1 MTLARG
7 NVKNLVATFLEKQ
20 HAEKSSGLKDKDK
33 TLKKSQLSGSLSA
46 RSESSIED
54 PLDFKGTRD
63 FRLKKL
69 KSDASGSLSAN
80 SEHSIEHPLAFKG
93 KRSGSPDCDYSLYET
108 ESDWSKDIPLH
119 FSNKT
124 SEKPD
129 CDSSLYETESALSKE
144 IPLHFSD
151 KKSKV
156 RNPPPAAYH
165 VVKTDHRAPHDIVH
179 SAKRDYPEIAESICS
194 SDTSDFSSLISQDSQ
209 SSSDTVSQNDC
220 QGDLMCDICNQNA
233 AEKICQTCNNFFCM
247 HHALQHGT
255 MLQKHILKDIGN
267 EVQDRRCLHQMS
279 KDYYCRNDQM
289 HICSICVEGNHKRH
303 DTVLQKARRQVHVG
317 EDFGEHDAVVPPPG
331 EIKFLKV
338 KPTSVVLT
346 WGHPQELNVTKKFK
360 VKWST
365 LTEAQGSLVIQ
376 DLNKVEI
383 NNLQLGE
390 QYFFSVA
397 TEDENGN
404 LSKWVKARVSTAVP
418 PPQHLKKDY
427 SEPSTL
433 SLTWSE
439 GENMEGIP
447 HQFLITVTSPFKDPF
462 VIYTKD
468 CHKTLS
474 DLEPDTEYNIS
485 VSTLLDDKTSDPV
498 SISVHT
504 VWEVSWLNWTSLVA
518 SLH

>member
-1 MTLARG
+1 MPFR
-7 NVKNLVATFLEKQ
+7 
-20 HAEKSSGLKDKDK
+20 
-33 TLKKSQLSGSLSA
+33 LKKSQLSGSLSA

-54 PLDFKGTRD
+54 PLDFKGTWD

-69 KSDASGSLSAN
+69 KSDASGSLSAK

-93 KRSGSPDCDYSLYET
+93 KRSGNPDCDYSLYET

-151 KKSKV
+151 KKEISQGLLKHWGKPGAV
-156 RNPPPAAYH
+156 S
-165 VVKTDHRAPHDIVH
+165 
-179 SAKRDYPEIAESICS
+179 SATYAFNVKRDYPEIAESICS

-220 QGDLMCDICNQNA
+220 QGNLMCDICNQNA
-233 AEKICQTCNNFFCM
+233 AEKICQTCNDFFCVP
-247 HHALQHGT
+247 HALQHGI

-303 DTVLQKARRQVHVG
+303 DIVLQKARRQVHVG

-346 WGHPQELNVTKKFK
+346 WGHPQELNINKKFK

-383 NNLQLGE
+383 NNLQQGE

-404 LSKWVKARVSTAVP
+404 LSKWVKARVST
-418 PPQHLKKDY
+418 
-427 SEPSTL
+427 
-433 SLTWSE
+433 
-439 GENMEGIP
+439 
-447 HQFLITVTSPFKDPF
+447 
-462 VIYTKD
+462 
-468 CHKTLS
+468 
-474 DLEPDTEYNIS
+474 
-485 VSTLLDDKTSDPV
+485 
-498 SISVHT
+498 
-504 VWEVSWLNWTSLVA
+504 
-518 SLH
+518 